1 MRRLLSSIALVASLT
16 VAVTPAR
23 AKRAPSFDI
32 PEAGVQAEM
41 MLEPSETVAPRPM
54 PPAQADAAVLRS
66 VLEAR
71 RAANL
76 AIFHAYVVAG
86 EFPSNVYKKRMLN
99 VWKDTAGH
107 PCAVANMVIKSGN
120 TGLFDQV
127 AETDNFIRVA
137 DVKEGEFFDWI
148 LTSGFTKE
156 ELILIQRPFR
166 PVVAKP
172 AGDLCDSPQV
182 AKRGGKA
189 VVRCMP
195 VAMPTIIDA
204 DKKAADVA
212 RLTKAYAEIEAK
224 LNARSKRS
232 IELAVKRLMADRDLA
247 LSTTMYA
254 RR

>member
-1 MRRLLSSIALVASLT
+1 MRRFLSSIALVASLT
-16 VAVTPAR
+16 VAITPAF
-23 AKRAPSFDI
+23 AKRAPSFD
-32 PEAGVQAEM
+32 PPGGGAPSEM
-41 MLEPSETVAPRPM
+41 PVEPSAPRPM
-54 PPAQADAAVLRS
+54 PPAQPDAVVLRS

-76 AIFHAYVVAG
+76 AIFHAYAVAG
-86 EFPSNVYKKRMLN
+86 EFPSNVYKNRMLN

-127 AETDNFIRVA
+127 AETDNFVRVV

-156 ELILIQRPFR
+156 ELMLIQRPFR
-166 PVVAKP
+166 PMAQKP
-172 AGDLCDSPQV
+172 TPVQPSDSPQF
-182 AKRGGKA
+182 AKPPSNPVVPDLA
-189 VVRCMP
+189 VVVP
-195 VAMPTIIDA
+195 VAIDA

-212 RLTKAYAEIEAK
+212 RLTKAYAAIEAK
-224 LNARSKRS
+224 LNANSKRS
-232 IELAVKRLMADRDLA
+232 IDLAVKRLMADRDLA

>member
-1 MRRLLSSIALVASLT
+1 MRHVVSSIALVASLT
-16 VAVTPAR
+16 VAINPAF
-23 AKRAPSFDI
+23 AKRAPSFD
-32 PEAGVQAEM
+32 PLGAGAQAEM
-41 MLEPSETVAPRPM
+41 PFEPLVPRPM
-54 PPAQADAAVLRS
+54 PPAQPDASVLRS

-76 AIFHAYVVAG
+76 TIFHAYALAG
-86 EFPSNVYKKRMLN
+86 EFPSNVYKNRMLN
-99 VWKDTAGH
+99 VWKDTTGH

-120 TGLFDQV
+120 PGLFDQV

-156 ELILIQRPFR
+156 ELMLIQRPFR
-166 PVVAKP
+166 PVAHKPTPVQPSDRPQFAKP
-172 AGDLCDSPQV
+172 PSNPVVPDLAV
-182 AKRGGKA
+182 AVP
-189 VVRCMP
+189 VV
-195 VAMPTIIDA
+195 IDA

-212 RLTKAYAEIEAK
+212 RLTKAYAVIEAK
-224 LNARSKRS
+224 LNASDKRS
-232 IELAVKRLMADRDLA
+232 IDLAVKRFMADRDLA